1 MNCPAISIA
10 GETSVSGSLQAM
22 DCQIEQSVEVGYNRL
37 FGAGGVFAET
47 LTVLL
52 TVYVALL
59 AYGFLTGRTRLTVA
73 MMSPRLVTMA
83 LVITFVTVWP
93 AYHTIFYGLFMYG
106 PDRVAS
112 ALLGQSG
119 SAVMNF
125 AQTLD
130 GLFVRFADIA
140 RSLEES
146 PTTGVSA
153 TAPMAMPVV
162 LFWLSGLILLVTT
175 LGLLILTRLV
185 LFLLLVLGPLFI
197 VLGLFNQTRGLF
209 NAWLRTAVLF
219 ALAPMLTV
227 LGGTAALTLFVP
239 LLNYIALDP
248 QSAVTAVQPIVVL
261 FMGSLV
267 YAAFL
272 ATLMWVA
279 ASLVKDWQAALR
291 DKSDRGH
298 TVALWLWSSPR
309 RSRPARRS
317 ARILA
322 MIAIEICRRP
332 SSRGRSSPGL
342 RLLLCRALGKA
353 TGSCTRKDLAR
364 PSGGPIRRRVLS
376 KEPSDERA
384 DHDPAGRYRRRRR
397 HRFRRW
403 CFCPPGGTECSNQDH
418 RVCGKHDGGDRGV
431 YEFPD
436 HGDIRP
442 G

>member
-52 TVYVALL
+52 TIYVALL

-125 AQTLD
+125 AQILD

-291 DKSDRGH
+291 DKSDWGH
-298 TVALWLWSSPR
+298 TVGTAATVVASMQSAGAPQRTDSSDDR
-309 RSRPARRS
+309 NRDLQEAIISRQIITGTAPIVVQGTGQSDRFMHAQG
-317 ARILA
+317 LGQTF
-322 MIAIEICRRP
+322 RRP
-332 SSRGRSSPGL
+332 NP
-342 RLLLCRALGKA
+342 A
-353 TGSCTRKDLAR
+353 AR
-364 PSGGPIRRRVLS
+364 FI
-376 KEPSDERA
+376 ERTK
-384 DHDPAGRYRRRRR
+384 R
-397 HRFRRW
+397 
-403 CFCPPGGTECSNQDH
+403 
-418 RVCGKHDGGDRGV
+418 
-431 YEFPD
+431 
-436 HGDIRP
+436 
-442 G
+442 

>member
-1 MNCPAISIA
+1 MNCPPISIA

-37 FGAGGVFAET
+37 FGAGGAFAET

-52 TVYVALL
+52 TIYVALL

-93 AYHTIFYGLFMYG
+93 AYHTIFYGLFMNG
-106 PDRVAS
+106 PDQVAS
-112 ALLGQSG
+112 ALLGQRG

-125 AQTLD
+125 AQVLD

-140 RSLEES
+140 KSLEDPPS
-146 PTTGVSA
+146 TGVSA
-153 TAPMAMPVV
+153 VTSMSLPVV

-185 LFLLLVLGPLFI
+185 LFLLLILGPLFI
-197 VLGLFNQTRGLF
+197 VLGLFNQTRGLL
-209 NAWLRTAVLF
+209 NGWLRMSVVF

-239 LLNYIALDP
+239 LLNYIGLDP
-248 QSAVTAVQPIVVL
+248 ESAVKAVQPIVVL
-261 FMGSLV
+261 FVGSLV

-291 DKSDRGH
+291 DKSDRRHAGDTPVMVVASTH
-298 TVALWLWSSPR
+298 SAVMAQRTDSRDDRNRDLQKAITSRQIITGTPTVVVLGGGQSDR
-309 RSRPARRS
+309 FAR
-317 ARILA
+317 AQGLGQTF
-322 MIAIEICRRP
+322 RRP
-332 SSRGRSSPGL
+332 NPAARFMER
-342 RLLLCRALGKA
+342 
-353 TGSCTRKDLAR
+353 TTR
-364 PSGGPIRRRVLS
+364 
-376 KEPSDERA
+376 
-384 DHDPAGRYRRRRR
+384 
-397 HRFRRW
+397 
-403 CFCPPGGTECSNQDH
+403 
-418 RVCGKHDGGDRGV
+418 
-431 YEFPD
+431 
-436 HGDIRP
+436 
-442 G
+442 

>member
-37 FGAGGVFAET
+37 FGAGGAFAET

-52 TVYVALL
+52 TIYVALL

-106 PDRVAS
+106 PDQVAS

-125 AQTLD
+125 AQVLD

-140 RSLEES
+140 QSLENS
-146 PTTGVSA
+146 PGTGISA
-153 TAPMAMPVV
+153 TASMSMPVV

-175 LGLLILTRLV
+175 LGLLILTRLI

-209 NAWLRTAVLF
+209 NGWLRTSIVF
-219 ALAPMLTV
+219 ALAPMLIV

-239 LLNYIALDP
+239 LLNYIGLDP
-248 QSAVTAVQPIVVL
+248 ESAVKEVQPIVVL
-261 FMGSLV
+261 FMASLV

-291 DKSDRGH
+291 DKSDRRHSAGTPVMVVASTH
-298 TVALWLWSSPR
+298 SIGMPQRTDSRDDRNRDLQEAITSRQIITGTPTVVVQGGGQSDR
-309 RSRPARRS
+309 FMHARG
-317 ARILA
+317 LGQTF
-322 MIAIEICRRP
+322 RRP
-332 SSRGRSSPGL
+332 NPAARFMERP
-342 RLLLCRALGKA
+342 
-353 TGSCTRKDLAR
+353 TR
-364 PSGGPIRRRVLS
+364 
-376 KEPSDERA
+376 
-384 DHDPAGRYRRRRR
+384 
-397 HRFRRW
+397 
-403 CFCPPGGTECSNQDH
+403 
-418 RVCGKHDGGDRGV
+418 
-431 YEFPD
+431 
-436 HGDIRP
+436 
-442 G
+442 

>member
-10 GETSVSGSLQAM
+10 GETSVSGSLRAM

-52 TVYVALL
+52 TIYVALL

-93 AYHTIFYGLFMYG
+93 AYHTIFYGLFMYA
-106 PDRVAS
+106 PDQVAS

-125 AQTLD
+125 AQVLD

-140 RSLEES
+140 KSLENS
-146 PTTGVSA
+146 PGTGISA
-153 TAPMAMPVV
+153 IASMSMPVV

-209 NAWLRTAVLF
+209 NGWLRTSIVF

-239 LLNYIALDP
+239 LLNHIGFDP
-248 QSAVTAVQPIVVL
+248 QGAAKAVQPIVVL

-291 DKSDRGH
+291 DKSDRRHSGGIPVMVVASTH
-298 TVALWLWSSPR
+298 SVGMPQRTDSRDDRNRDLQEAVTSRQIITGTATVVVQGGGQSD
-309 RSRPARRS
+309 RSVRVQG
-317 ARILA
+317 LGQTF
-322 MIAIEICRRP
+322 RRP
-332 SSRGRSSPGL
+332 NP
-342 RLLLCRALGKA
+342 A
-353 TGSCTRKDLAR
+353 AR
-364 PSGGPIRRRVLS
+364 FM
-376 KEPSDERA
+376 ERTK
-384 DHDPAGRYRRRRR
+384 R
-397 HRFRRW
+397 
-403 CFCPPGGTECSNQDH
+403 
-418 RVCGKHDGGDRGV
+418 
-431 YEFPD
+431 
-436 HGDIRP
+436 
-442 G
+442 